1 MVLTDF
7 IWKEGK
13 KVVGTGETVELKL
26 KVGEH
31 PISLT
36 VIDSS
41 GNESTEYTTI
51 TVLPYGY
58 PDILSISPEEG
69 SISGGYQVTIT
80 GSGFTNSSDII
91 VNFGLNK
98 LTGGNIEIIDENTIE
113 LVAPFE
119 TIAVPVQVSV
129 TSIPLGATS
138 NSKTFIYETAI
149 PIDWSSKLITD
160 FASVAVATFGPGMC
174 RNFGPTQIIVYLILP
189 PHIMYFPLSFFRWKA
204 LRRNH
209 TGSNCQNH
217 TG

>member
-1 MVLTDF
+1 MVLTEF

-26 KVGEH
+26 TVGEH

-58 PDILSISPEEG
+58 PDILSISPDEG
-69 SISGGYQVTIT
+69 SISGGFPVTIT

-91 VNFGLNK
+91 VNFGLNE

-113 LVAPFE
+113 LVVPFE

-138 NSKTFIYETAI
+138 NSKTFTYETAI
-149 PIDWSSKLITD
+149 PIAWKEKLVADLSSVTT
-160 FASVAVATFGPGMC
+160 ATFGPGMC
-174 RNFGPTQIIVYLILP
+174 KLLCVQRILV
-189 PHIMYFPLSFFRWKA
+189 FSPLTKSLLFFTP
-204 LRRNH
+204 L
-209 TGSNCQNH
+209 
-217 TG
+217 